1 MVLPNVTM
9 EPSDVS
15 KKKKKKKP
23 PNVIKVRL
31 YKKRITECDKSTV
44 ICDIVIVQCDNETIK
59 YK

>member
-15 KKKKKKKP
+15 KKKKKKP